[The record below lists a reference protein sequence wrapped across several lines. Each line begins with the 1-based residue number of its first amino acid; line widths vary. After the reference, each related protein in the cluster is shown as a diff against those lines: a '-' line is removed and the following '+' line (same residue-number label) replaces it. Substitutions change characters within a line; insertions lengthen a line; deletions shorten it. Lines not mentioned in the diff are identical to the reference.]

1 MRWMLLKQL
10 SRFHYQK
17 AASDIIQETGD
28 PAAATAEAIFERG
41 NKTLAENL
49 AMYANERPRK
59 VPRIAGRL
67 ATGRAFSLS
76 QVKRPRKTRRSKE
89 PQLAYNHYEEELVP
103 LFTMSA
109 EELARG
115 MPAKVRRTAHNAAK
129 RLRRERRAY

>member
-1 MRWMLLKQL
+1 MLLKQL

-49 AMYANERPRK
+49 AMYAQRPRK

-109 EELARG
+109 EELSRG
-115 MPAKVRRTAHNAAK
+115 MLAKVSRTAHNAAK